1 MSDAEVLASANQGQ
15 RSMLIF
21 SNVSEPERNAIE
33 EHLDS
38 LVGLDELSLTVQAV
52 KLDALEQAEASSGVL
67 SAMFL
72 VFGSFT
78 IAAGILLVVTI
89 ITMLIDVRQKEYA
102 TVRALG
108 MTRSDLRYVAMVEG
122 ALAASIGCALG
133 SFLGVGLAW
142 FIGIGFFQRICKCGS
157 RCLFIPR

>member
-1 MSDAEVLASANQGQ
+1 
-15 RSMLIF
+15 MLE
-21 SNVSEPERNAIE
+21 S
-33 EHLDS
+33 HLDL
-38 LVGLDELSLTVQAV
+38 LVGIDDLSLSVQAV

-67 SAMFL
+67 TAMFL

-108 MTRSDLRYVAMVEG
+108 MTRADLRYIAMIEG
-122 ALAASIGCALG
+122 SIAALIGCALG
-133 SFLGVGLAW
+133 SILGVGLAW
-142 FIGIGFFQRICKCGS
+142 LIGVGFSSVFASAGADVFSFHVDSSSLLAGWFWGFHIAMLTMFGS
-157 RCLFIPR
+157 SLWS